1 ASDDEVHVTTSARIR
16 AATIVSIPA
25 FAEAQIDLV
34 DDDDAVSDEEAIG
47 QLGPED
53 EIGEDDVEE
62 AYNWADDVGGLPKYI
77 RRIADHLIAKGM
89 SESRAIA
96 SAVNTVKR
104 WARGGKVTAGPG
116 GPNVSAKTAAKAA
129 AAVAEWEA
137 KKIRARASAAGTS
150 ALALVAAGGPVAP
163 PSE

>member
-1 ASDDEVHVTTSARIR
+1 DDVSFEVRVAEDVLEAHEAMLDGDGEDGEARAVVEGKVVMMTMASDDEVHVTTSARIR

-62 AYNWADDVGGLPKYI
+62 TYNWVDDVGGLPKYI

-104 WARGGKVTAGPG
+104 WA
-116 GPNVSAKTAAKAA
+116 
-129 AAVAEWEA
+129 
-137 KKIRARASAAGTS
+137 
-150 ALALVAAGGPVAP
+150 
-163 PSE
+163 